1 LHSQGRFDFVGMN
14 LRVAAMSFGV
24 LASVAFASAC
34 GKSAKNPGTT
44 TADGAAGT
52 GVGGVD
58 SGSGTDTGT
67 AGEVA
72 CDGDTVLVPK
82 RIVRLSF
89 NQLSNTIHALFGDT
103 LGRQI
108 DVDFEIGAESPVART
123 FPPLASP
130 SEGAVIGTAVFPVN
144 DQIAGAAGDYTL
156 AHLDAV
162 TSCGP
167 EPTEACASA
176 FVAAFAERAFRRPLT
191 EAETIS
197 LAQLYTEVK
206 GTSGTVPEAIQYT
219 VYGLLHAPQFLYRT
233 ELGADPAQAGPIT
246 PHELASELSYFLTD
260 GPPDQELLDAARERK
275 LSTKS
280 EIMAQV
286 ARILL
291 ASRAQK
297 NLESA
302 MFSYFRLDN
311 LATVKIDN
319 RAFTSG
325 TSARPYLGV
334 RESAARE
341 SQLFFEK
348 VLWGRPLRELLT
360 ARTGAINT
368 TLAALYAIT
377 LPTTPADETEFV
389 QVELPATRGGLL
401 TQAAFLA
408 SGSRPDGD
416 DSIIPRGL
424 VVNMA
429 LLCAHNPLFPDDP
442 TILEKVTQAP
452 GWDATARERVEYR
465 TTTEPCSDCHRR
477 FDAYGLALHSYDL
490 IGRYRTVD
498 SQGRVIE
505 PSVTLP
511 ANAGGGLAEDAI
523 DMERQ
528 IADSPAFASC
538 MAKSFFDWALAE
550 GVPVPTSSCS
560 IQSVVAGFEA
570 SDKTFSD
577 LLREIA
583 VSEGFTRRLAGLSQ

>member
-1 LHSQGRFDFVGMN
+1 MN
-14 LRVAAMSFGV
+14 LRVVALSFGV
-24 LASVAFASAC
+24 VACVAAC
-34 GKSAKNPGTT
+34 GKSAKNLGTT
-44 TADGAAGT
+44 TANGDAGG

-58 SGSGTDTGT
+58 NGTGAAGDGVGGVDNSTGA
-67 AGEVA
+67 AGEVG

-89 NQLSNTIHALFGDT
+89 NQLSNTIHSLFDDA

-108 DVDFEIGAESPVART
+108 DVDFEIGSEAPYGRS

-130 SEGAVIGTAVFPVN
+130 GEGAVISTEVWRVN
-144 DQIAGAAGDYTL
+144 DQIAAAAGEYTL
-156 AHLDAV
+156 AHLDAL
-162 TSCGP
+162 TPCGP

-197 LAQLYTEVK
+197 VAQLYTEAK
-206 GTSGTVPEAIQYT
+206 GTYGTVPEAIQYT
-219 VYGLLHAPQFLYRT
+219 VYGLLQAPQFLYRT
-233 ELGADPAQAGPIT
+233 ELGADQAQAGPLT

-260 GPPDQELLDAARERK
+260 GPPDQELLDAATDDK
-275 LSTKS
+275 LTRKS
-280 EIMAQV
+280 EIAPHV

-291 ASRAQK
+291 TSSAQK

-311 LATVKIDN
+311 LATVKIDD

-334 RESAARE
+334 RESAAHE
-341 SQLFFEK
+341 SRLFFEK
-348 VLWGRPLRELLT
+348 VLWGSPLRELLT

-368 TLAALYAIT
+368 TLAVLYGIT
-377 LPTTPADETEFV
+377 LPTTPADEAEFV

-416 DSIIPRGL
+416 DSVIPRGL
-424 VVNMA
+424 AINMA
-429 LLCAHNPLFPDDP
+429 LLCAHNPPFPDDP
-442 TILEKVTQAP
+442 TILDKVTQAP
-452 GWDATARERVEYR
+452 GSYATARQRVEYR

-477 FDAYGLALHSYDL
+477 FDAYGLALHTYDL

-498 SQGRVIE
+498 AQGRVID

-511 ANAGGGLAEDAI
+511 ANAGGGLAKDAI
-523 DMERQ
+523 DMEQQ

-550 GVPVPTSSCS
+550 GMPVTPSSCS
-560 IQSVVAGFEA
+560 TQGVVAGFEA

-583 VSEGFTRRLAGLSQ
+583 VSEGFTRRLAGQSQ